1 MEDPTERLMKT
12 VSTAELER
20 RWKAAREVMREHKID
35 YLVMRN
41 DEEFLG
47 GYVRWFSDFPA
58 RESYPFT
65 VIFPVDD
72 QMTTIAC
79 GNFAPSDYFPPQWAA
94 RGIKQRLGAP
104 YFPSMYY
111 TATMDAELAVGV
123 LKEKK
128 AATIG
133 LVGRTSIPITF
144 HEYLIKNLPGYTFVD
159 ATDYIDRLK
168 VIKSPEEIE
177 FIKNTARLQDEAM
190 EHVRKSIRPGVR
202 DFEIFAEAQYAMSKR
217 GSSRQLVLVG
227 SNPQGV
233 VIRWQVHHFQNRMI
247 KEKDQINV
255 LIETNGPGGF
265 YTEIGRVFSLGKPAQ
280 ALQDAMA
287 SAIEAQKFSLSL
299 LKPGANPKDLWDA
312 NNEFLQKKGYLPEK
326 RLYAHGQGYDLVE
339 RPAIRF
345 DEPMKIQ
352 AGMNLTVHPWA
363 INNEAWAVVTDNYLV
378 TETGVSECLHKT
390 QKEVIVIE

>member
-1 MEDPTERLMKT
+1 MEDPRERLTTT
-12 VSTAELER
+12 VSDAELER
-20 RWKAAREVMREHKID
+20 RWKAARAVMREHKID

-72 QMTTIAC
+72 EMTTIAC
-79 GNFAPSDYFPPQWAA
+79 GNLPPSDYFPPRWAA

-104 YFPSMYY
+104 YFPSMHY

-128 AATIG
+128 GATIG

-144 HEYLIKNLPGYTFVD
+144 YEYLVQHLPGCTFVD
-159 ATDYIDRLK
+159 ATDSIDRLK

-177 FIKNTARLQDEAM
+177 LIKNTARLQDEAM
-190 EHVRKSIRPGVR
+190 EHVRKSIRPGRR
-202 DFEIFAEAQYAMSKR
+202 DFEIFAEAQYAMAIR

-227 SNPQGV
+227 SNPKGV

-247 KEKDQINV
+247 KEGDQVNI

-280 ALQDAMA
+280 ALQDAMGT
-287 SAIEAQKFSLSL
+287 AIEAQALSLSL

-312 NNEFLQKKGYLPEK
+312 NNAFLQKRGYLPEK

-339 RPAIRF
+339 RPAIRY
-345 DEPMKIQ
+345 DETMKIQ

-363 INNEAWAVVTDNYLV
+363 INDSAWSVVTDNYLV
-378 TETGVSECLHKT
+378 TETGVSACLHKT